1 MNCAEC
7 MWGVWD
13 YTGIGIRKCCV
24 DCKAGL
30 DDRCPTAAD
39 FEAAKYGGYLAYYGC
54 AGRINDLNWLF
65 DEEQED

>member
-1 MNCAEC
+1 MNCADC

-13 YTGIGIRKCCV
+13 YAGKCCV

-30 DDRCPTAAD
+30 DDKCPTAAD

-54 AGRINDLNWLF
+54 AGRINDLNWLIE
-65 DEEQED
+65 EEQED

>member
-1 MNCAEC
+1 MKCVEC

-13 YTGIGIRKCCV
+13 YAGMECV

-30 DDRCPTAAD
+30 DDKCPTDAD

-54 AGRINDLNWLF
+54 SERE
-65 DEEQED
+65 DEE

>member
-1 MNCAEC
+1 MKCAEC

-30 DDRCPTAAD
+30 DDKCPTAAD

-54 AGRINDLNWLF
+54 SKRKEHGYDNLD
-65 DEEQED
+65 